1 MLSKNNW
8 REEALINMTTHF
20 STGVT
25 NVRGKSGGT
34 SLFSGIKQPLITGG
48 STPAEWAYQDDF
60 ITYNDE
66 DWTEIKTG
74 SAYILSQYPQG
85 WLRIGDA
92 NPAGGEINGIQSP
105 EVFQINTDKKW
116 YFETSMAITDVSDLN
131 TFVGFGPNAYVD
143 PVALPD
149 DGIGFSHLED
159 TTTIQFVS
167 RKNGAGTSF
176 TMVDS
181 AGGSNYTFADSTV
194 TTQSATAYN
203 MPDNSVRLGFLFQPA
218 GTELNQTSA
227 QYKLFLNGN
236 CVGTQAATTVPDD
249 LLMELKAFSESKGTT
264 ANDLYVDYVQTVQ
277 QR

>member
-1 MLSKNNW
+1 
-8 REEALINMTTHF
+8 MTTHF
-20 STGVT
+20 SNGVT
-25 NVRGKSGGT
+25 NVRGKANGT

-48 STPAEWAYQDDF
+48 TTPAEWAYQDDF

-105 EVFQINTDKKW
+105 EVFQINTNKKW

-159 TTTIQFVS
+159 TTSIQFVS
-167 RKNGAGTSF
+167 RKNGAGVSF
-176 TMVDS
+176 TVLEAGSTYALSDS
-181 AGGSNYTFADSTV
+181 SVA
-194 TTQSATAYN
+194 TQSATVYG
-203 MPDNSVRLGFLFQPA
+203 MPTNSVRLGFLFQPA
-218 GTELNQTSA
+218 DSEPGVTADQFTIYINGTVS
-227 QYKLFLNGN
+227 
-236 CVGTQAATTVPDD
+236 GTQAATTVPDD